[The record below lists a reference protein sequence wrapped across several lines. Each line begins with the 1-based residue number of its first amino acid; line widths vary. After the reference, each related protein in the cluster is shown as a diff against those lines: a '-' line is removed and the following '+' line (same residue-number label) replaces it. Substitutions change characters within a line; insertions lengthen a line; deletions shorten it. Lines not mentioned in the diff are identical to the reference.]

1 MVPLLLAPMAEIS
14 HRPLRELIESFGG
27 CDGYFTEM
35 ISAAGLLSGGPFEK
49 WYLDG
54 GPVPERVVYQL
65 MGGDGEHIVRAAALL
80 DPLPSAGIDINM
92 GCSAPAI
99 TRSGAGVRWMA
110 SIDRAGEL
118 AARVRAVTRRPLSV
132 KLRTG
137 LTDDFDYLA
146 AFCRRLEDAGVERI
160 TLHPRTAREKFR
172 RRARWEYV
180 SRLRA
185 ELSIPVTGNGDITT
199 ASELAEKADGSRCDA
214 VMTGRAAVKMP
225 WIFAVA
231 KRLPTACSINV
242 EETGLRFLD
251 LLARYQPVEF
261 HLSRARRFFGWF
273 CDNLVWGTYL
283 KNLLNREATLP
294 GMAQIWRTHFR
305 HHQDEAPSGA
315 PQGLFS
321 ARR

>member
-1 MVPLLLAPMAEIS
+1 MAEIS

-35 ISAAGLLSGGPFEK
+35 ISAAGLLGGGPFEK

-54 GPVPERVVYQL
+54 GPAPERVVYQL
-65 MGGDGEHIVRAAALL
+65 MGGDTEQIVRAAALL
-80 DPLPSAGIDINM
+80 DALPSAGIDLNM

-110 SIDRAGEL
+110 SLDRAGEMVS
-118 AARVRAVTRRPLSV
+118 RVRAVTRRHLSV
-132 KLRTG
+132 KLRAG

-160 TLHPRTAREKFR
+160 TLHPRTAGEKFR

-180 SRLRA
+180 GRLRA
-185 ELSIPVTGNGDITT
+185 ALSIPVAGNGDIAT
-199 ASELAEKADGSRCDA
+199 AAELAEKADGSRCDA

-225 WIFAVA
+225 WIFAGA
-231 KRLPTACSINV
+231 KRLPAAYSVNI

-251 LLARYQPVEF
+251 LLERYQPPEF
-261 HLSRARRFFGWF
+261 HRSRARRFFGWF

-283 KNLLNREATLP
+283 KNLINRETSLR
-294 GMAQIWRTHFR
+294 GMASLWRAYFR
-305 HHQDEAPSGA
+305 DHAV
-315 PQGLFS
+315 
-321 ARR
+321 

>member
-35 ISAAGLLSGGPFEK
+35 ISAAGLLGGGPFEK

-54 GPVPERVVYQL
+54 GPAPERVVYQL
-65 MGGDGEHIVRAAALL
+65 MGGDTEQIVRAAALL
-80 DPLPSAGIDINM
+80 DALPSAGIDLNM

-110 SIDRAGEL
+110 SLDRAGEMVS
-118 AARVRAVTRRPLSV
+118 RVRAVTRRHLSV
-132 KLRTG
+132 KLRAG

-160 TLHPRTAREKFR
+160 TLHPRTAGEKFR

-180 SRLRA
+180 GRLRA
-185 ELSIPVTGNGDITT
+185 ALSIPVAGNGDIAT
-199 ASELAEKADGSRCDA
+199 AAELAEKADGSRCDA

-225 WIFAVA
+225 WIFAGA
-231 KRLPTACSINV
+231 KRLPAAYSVNI

-251 LLARYQPVEF
+251 LLERYQPPEF
-261 HLSRARRFFGWF
+261 HRSRARRFFGWF

-283 KNLLNREATLP
+283 KNLINRETSLR
-294 GMAQIWRTHFR
+294 GMASLWRAYFR
-305 HHQDEAPSGA
+305 DHAV
-315 PQGLFS
+315 
-321 ARR
+321 